1 VIGPEDGEVAFS
13 RTAGEGPSFSMLGW
27 ALNEE
32 ANIADYVGR
41 AEEFLRSLCADY
53 ELVVIDD
60 GSTDRTSAILADL
73 QRERPWLKVFRNER
87 NRGSGYNTKRAISLA
102 TKQYLFWQMV
112 DWSYDL
118 SHLPKAIPFLGRV
131 DVLQGVRSGRV
142 GRVWNRSD
150 TTYKG
155 LISWVNYTLVRR
167 LFNMPVHDFQNVT
180 IYPSRLIQ
188 AVTIESESAF
198 TNPECLIKVWWSGAS
213 VLEFPVAFLPRTKGR
228 AKGTRIPVV
237 LRSIRDVLKW
247 WMKWRVLE
255 GQPRSNPGP
264 VFYWDDWIRSEG
276 LSGGRPADYTLKDR
290 IQS

>member
-1 VIGPEDGEVAFS
+1 MNSPAPVENPRPADGAMS
-13 RTAGEGPSFSMLGW
+13 LSMLGW

-32 ANIADYVGR
+32 ASIEEYVRR
-41 AEEFLRSLCADY
+41 AEEFLRALCSDF
-53 ELVVIDD
+53 ELVLVDD
-60 GSTDRTSAILADL
+60 GSTDRTPAILQKL
-73 QRERPWLKVFRNER
+73 QQGRPWLKVFRNER

-102 TKQYLFWQMV
+102 TKKYLFWQMV

-118 SHLPKAIPFLGRV
+118 SYLPEAVPFLNRV
-131 DVLQGVRSGRV
+131 DVLQGVRAGRV

-167 LFNMPVHDFQNVT
+167 LFAMPVHDFQNVT

-188 AVTIESESAF
+188 AMTIESESAF
-198 TNPECLIKVWWSGAS
+198 TNPECLIKTWWSGAS
-213 VLEFPVAFLPRTKGR
+213 VLEFPVAFLPRTRGL

-237 LRSIRDVLKW
+237 LRSIRDILKW

-264 VFYWDDWIRSEG
+264 VFYWDDWIRREG
-276 LSGGRPADYTLKDR
+276 LPGERPAHHTPKDR